1 MEKNGFG
8 TLVRTRTLLFHKPC
22 AVAQLGDLFGCVNT
36 RCALQKSPTQLSNPK
51 LHLRLRKQALQ
62 DSNAIW
68 NKTSCAYSKN
78 AIGSV
83 SSAAQ
88 NNSASSASVS
98 VKLLRRHADNG
109 SADCNVLEKARKWQ
123 ESDGYVA
130 ENAVIYK
137 MTAARTTGIAQMV
150 EVGWRRLVWGC
161 KVVRLNGVIFSQL
174 LVAFLNQCSL
184 HKALHTVFKQAQLID
199 LYTFFNG
206 SGLLKIR
213 RFVNNGRTGSIPVSG
228 TN

>member
-1 MEKNGFG
+1 M
-8 TLVRTRTLLFHKPC
+8 
-22 AVAQLGDLFGCVNT
+22 
-36 RCALQKSPTQLSNPK
+36 
-51 LHLRLRKQALQ
+51 
-62 DSNAIW
+62 W

-88 NNSASSASVS
+88 NNSANSASVS
-98 VKLLRRHADNG
+98 VKQPRRCADLAGKGCNG
-109 SADCNVLEKARKWQ
+109 LEKAWKWH
-123 ESDGYVA
+123 ESGGYVA

-137 MTAARTTGIAQMV
+137 TKTARTTGIAQMV
-150 EVGWRRLVWGC
+150 EVGWCRVGWSC
-161 KVVRLNGVIFSQL
+161 KFVVLNGVIMKRKL
-174 LVAFLNQCSL
+174 LTVLNHCSL

-199 LYTFFNG
+199 LYRFFNG